1 LGALEDLNHYIVP
14 TFGLEGEELKAAR
27 EKLIDGWL
35 SVYVRGLGQLLDRGG
50 NDYFA
55 DKRLTIA
62 DLKAFVQ
69 CRRTS
74 SSDWRQTWSNTRT
87 VSATIHKSQR
97 TTRLAEHMHLS
108 RILAATVVACSLTAC
123 SATEPDNEP
132 DAGTA
137 FHALLDEHWAAATA
151 EKIFFRTD
159 PDAWRMD
166 GTRQQFNEQVLT
178 RLADIRI
185 EDLDADDQISYRVF
199 RYERE
204 TERESYQQ
212 PDHFFPITSLF
223 GYHTYFAESPS
234 NSTFLSADDYDD
246 YLISL
251 ADFTRYNRDYIQ
263 NMRAAIEAGYTHYC
277 ESIADYGRTIEA
289 HIVADAEQ
297 SQLYVPF
304 NRGITSLPGGDD
316 YYRYLINYYTTTN
329 LTPAEI
335 HELGRT
341 ELGRIRDEMQ
351 EVIDAVGFDGGFREF
366 IDFLREDD
374 RFYART
380 DQELLGRAA
389 LISKTA
395 EGELPRFFTRLPRAP
410 YKIVGDPNRG
420 AFYVA
425 PSGDGTDSG
434 TYFLQIGDLRSTPL
448 YTLEALSLHEA
459 VPGHHLQST
468 LAQELN
474 VPEFRRDLYHSAFGE
489 GWGLYSER
497 LGKEMGFYR
506 DSYSEFGRLTYDAWR
521 AGRLVVDTGMHAFG
535 WSRQQGRCRYR
546 QGNRSVHHLAS
557 PGIVVQDR

>member
-1 LGALEDLNHYIVP
+1 
-14 TFGLEGEELKAAR
+14 
-27 EKLIDGWL
+27 
-35 SVYVRGLGQLLDRGG
+35 
-50 NDYFA
+50 
-55 DKRLTIA
+55 
-62 DLKAFVQ
+62 
-69 CRRTS
+69 
-74 SSDWRQTWSNTRT
+74 
-87 VSATIHKSQR
+87 
-97 TTRLAEHMHLS
+97 
-108 RILAATVVACSLTAC
+108 
-123 SATEPDNEP
+123 
-132 DAGTA
+132 
-137 FHALLDEHWAAATA
+137 
-151 EKIFFRTD
+151 
-159 PDAWRMD
+159 
-166 GTRQQFNEQVLT
+166 
-178 RLADIRI
+178 
-185 EDLDADDQISYRVF
+185 
-199 RYERE
+199 
-204 TERESYQQ
+204 
-212 PDHFFPITSLF
+212 
-223 GYHTYFAESPS
+223 
-234 NSTFLSADDYDD
+234 
-246 YLISL
+246 
-251 ADFTRYNRDYIQ
+251 
-263 NMRAAIEAGYTHYC
+263 MRAAIEAGYTHYC

-304 NRGITSLPGGDD
+304 NRFPGNVSEDQRAHYAGKGVELVNTVIVPGYRELLDFFVDEYLPACRTEVGITSLPGGDD

-506 DSYSEFGRLTYDAWR
+506 DSYSEFGVACGP
-521 AGRLVVDTGMHAFG
+521 AGRRHGYACVRLVAPARRGLPARKYG
-535 WSRQQGRCRYR
+535 LERCRYR